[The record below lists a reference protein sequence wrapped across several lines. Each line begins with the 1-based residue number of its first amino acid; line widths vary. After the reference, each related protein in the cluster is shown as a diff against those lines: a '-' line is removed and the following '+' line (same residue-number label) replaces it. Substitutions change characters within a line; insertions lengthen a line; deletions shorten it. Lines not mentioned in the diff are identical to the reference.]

1 MEICIVKA
9 QVSDVYF
16 KNIDVTDI
24 DVSVAHEEKHRMRIN
39 DYSLRNLRTF
49 CAVVDHGGFGG
60 AQAVLGSSQSVI
72 STHLKDLEVK
82 LGFSVCRRGRGGF
95 AMTEKGETVYAEAKR
110 LLRAMESCEDNLGKL
125 MRRLTGHLR
134 VGLVDSEAENVSIP
148 LHRVFRRFLQQDC
161 DVQVS
166 LEVDT
171 PEHLGKALQS
181 GDIHI
186 AIGPFPNRQPN
197 ISYTPFYVE
206 EHGLFCGHEHPL
218 FSRQPETIS
227 LTEIAAC
234 PMVVRPYLQRA
245 ELSAFPDAKAAAF
258 VSNMEAQAILI
269 VSGCFLGLLPLHFA
283 QKWVDRN
290 EMRRIDWLGL
300 DWRSQFY
307 IALPSA
313 PPEIA
318 TKFAAVMMNEF
329 GLG

>member
-1 MEICIVKA
+1 
-9 QVSDVYF
+9 
-16 KNIDVTDI
+16 
-24 DVSVAHEEKHRMRIN
+24 MRIN

-72 STHLKDLEVK
+72 STHLKDLEIK

-95 AMTEKGETVYAEAKR
+95 GVTEKGEAVYAEAKR
-110 LLRAMESCEDNLGKL
+110 LMLAIEGCEDSLGRL
-125 MRRLTGHLR
+125 TRRLTGHLR
-134 VGLVDSEAENVSIP
+134 VGLVDSEAENVQIP
-148 LHRVFRRFLQQDC
+148 LHRAFRRFLQQDC
-161 DVQVS
+161 DVRVS
-166 LEVDT
+166 LEVGT

-181 GDIHI
+181 GDIHV
-186 AIGPFPNRQPN
+186 AVGPFPSRQPN

-206 EHGLFCGHEHPL
+206 EHGLFCGREHPL
-218 FSRQPETIS
+218 YARKPDSVS
-227 LTEIAAC
+227 LGEVATF

-283 QKWVDRN
+283 QKWVERG

-307 IALPSA
+307 IAAPTT
-313 PPEIA
+313 PPEVA
-318 TKFAAVMMNEF
+318 AKFVSVLMQEF
-329 GLG
+329 GLR